1 MGHKEINFDEYIRQ
15 GEPELRE
22 RGIAWRTAIGL
33 QQVDGLTTSEY
44 LRETACAHIEGDI
57 TIEEVK
63 AQLDN
68 YYQSVDKREANN
80 NRTEEA
86 DKVAARITEIL
97 SEQSF
102 NLSVIE
108 YLSIHKRLFE
118 GIYTHAGKVRE
129 YNISKKEWVL
139 DSESVIYGNAINLRE
154 TIEYDLTQEKNFD
167 YRNLMQDDVVRHIA
181 KFTSD
186 LWQIHPFEEGNT
198 RTTALFVIKYLRT
211 LGFDVANDTFTAHSW
226 YFRNALVRA
235 NYKNIQKG
243 IFAIPKFIE
252 LFFRNLLM
260 GEQNELR
267 NRNLHILAG
276 ADTVND
282 TVNNTVN
289 DTVNPVLQA
298 IICNNKITL
307 DELAKATNKSRSTV
321 AREVKRLKEEG
332 KISRQGS
339 DKTGSWVITE

>member
-1 MGHKEINFDEYIRQ
+1 MEHKEINFDEYIRQ

-63 AQLDN
+63 AQLDS
-68 YYQSVDKREANN
+68 YYQSVEKREANN

-154 TIEYDLTQEKNFD
+154 TIEYDLSQEKNFD
-167 YRNLMQDDVVRHIA
+167 YRNIMQDDMVRHIA

-211 LGFDVANDTFTAHSW
+211 LGFDVTNNAFAAHSW

-235 NYKNIQKG
+235 NYKNIPKE
-243 IFAIPKFIE
+243 IFATPKFIE

-267 NRNLHILAG
+267 NRNLQILA
-276 ADTVND
+276 DID
-282 TVNNTVN
+282 TVN

-298 IICNNKITL
+298 IICNSKITL
-307 DELAKATNKSRSTV
+307 DEIAKATNKSRSTV